1 MVNSGPATSKVAIQA
16 VQAKTKG
23 NSAFK
28 ESKWLLY
35 SPGCVELFSV
45 CPQHLSLQGE
55 KLDPVNPIY
64 PSNLSAALFEMGS
77 YNECISAILR
87 SFAHLDSA
95 LEENSSL
102 ASRLSTRLAKS
113 LSYSFAA
120 GTYVSPDTD
129 IADELARIEEAHSAH
144 EPESG
149 AWRVWRTLTDS
160 GDYASEA
167 LNLAR
172 ERLIDLP
179 ISKKSFFEVLMI
191 GVDSAA
197 AREYYTISHDDISS
211 IVQKSSEFEDSSL
224 TGEEDSIDLKALS
237 KAKLSNLA
245 FLFAGVG
252 DARHVFGTV
261 ITLYEMYPRLSANQR
276 KALKVHITLLDIK
289 EHALARDLVVMFL
302 LSKIMSCTDAIEKV
316 ELQATLFYLY
326 TALVIPR
333 YCYDRFSNVVKE
345 MQVRI
350 SQDPDNFLPWIHLD
364 NLSVSAIESALAL
377 WATRPATSPA
387 AYVSQTR
394 YLPSDEEN
402 SEFGLS
408 TESDWYEHTK
418 AFLIPFALAAGIQ
431 NSRSAAKHVRTTW
444 VINPSLF
451 DKAGD
456 EIMSWTPSP
465 GCIRCHST
473 DRHISTTSP
482 VSNSVF
488 NEDAPAFGY
497 VTAFFDSAI
506 IALKIHSR
514 RRPIPTPPNAGIPE
528 SRIAQNLPVRF
539 AKMWLSNVPKSG
551 IPAMAGRFRCD
562 AVTNTLVTDIL
573 PFTDTIPSPPGTTGP
588 KAGQLRSCIW
598 SPGSRIWNPSSRAS
612 TCSPFV
618 IFFPSNSPPQTTLG
632 CIARVFCFS
641 TLRREAFW
649 DPMGEVRWRM
659 SRARVARMKADG
671 WAVAVYG
678 THNDTM
684 ISDMESAS
692 IWKEVAE

>member
-28 ESKWLLY
+28 ESKWLLASRHY
-35 SPGCVELFSV
+35 
-45 CPQHLSLQGE
+45 QQGE

-179 ISKKSFFEVLMI
+179 ISKKSF
-191 GVDSAA
+191 AA

-211 IVQKSSEFEDSSL
+211 ILQKSSEFEDSSL

-237 KAKLSNLA
+237 KAKLSYLA

-394 YLPSDEEN
+394 YLPSDEESAVQN

-418 AFLIPFALAAGIQ
+418 AFLIPFALR
-431 NSRSAAKHVRTTW
+431 SRHPEFTFGSTKLQAAAKHVRTTW

-451 DKAGD
+451 DKAGGRD
-456 EIMSWTPSP
+456 HVLDAIA
-465 GCIRCHST
+465 GDAFDVIRQIATFQLLH
-473 DRHISTTSP
+473 P

-497 VTAFFDSAI
+497 VTA
-506 IALKIHSR
+506 IHSR
-514 RRPIPTPPNAGIPE
+514 RRPIPTPPNAGIPGE
-528 SRIAQNLPVRF
+528 PYRSEFTGPICKDVVEQRTVCLDVTSFVSTTSDAPEMRSMDLIMDLWTVDRGPWTMDLFRIETSVDRSVDLPR
-539 AKMWLSNVPKSG
+539 NCHN
-551 IPAMAGRFRCD
+551 CD
-562 AVTNTLVTDIL
+562 A
-573 PFTDTIPSPPGTTGP
+573 
-588 KAGQLRSCIW
+588 RSSMDQSVDLAC
-598 SPGSRIWNPSSRAS
+598 N
-612 TCSPFV
+612 
-618 IFFPSNSPPQTTLG
+618 
-632 CIARVFCFS
+632 
-641 TLRREAFW
+641 
-649 DPMGEVRWRM
+649 
-659 SRARVARMKADG
+659 
-671 WAVAVYG
+671 
-678 THNDTM
+678 
-684 ISDMESAS
+684 
-692 IWKEVAE
+692 